1 MDFSVGLF
9 CKLLFVVLS
18 ALLTMTPY
26 YPSLLLSVPSH
37 FRCSPAS
44 IFLAVRSSS
53 SLHCLCMFWL
63 STSIPSAFDVP
74 MQHFS
79 CNLIAPSLLTCP
91 NHLNLPPWISSHRST
106 ISVLC
111 CCCWVIVNR
120 QRKRLA
126 QRCVHLSRGQLI
138 TPEYVAPES
147 RDWMWWRM
155 ACRKTPRNSLRRRLE
170 LCSGLGERYYF
181 HAPKSN

>member
-1 MDFSVGLF
+1 MLGCSVNSCLSFCQLCWRWRRTIHLYFS
-9 CKLLFVVLS
+9 LS
-18 ALLTMTPY
+18 RVTSAAALHPY
-26 YPSLLLSVPSH
+26 
-37 FRCSPAS
+37 
-44 IFLAVRSSS
+44 S
-53 SLHCLCMFWL
+53 SLSDLPLAYIVCACFDCLPH
-63 STSIPSAFDVP
+63 IPSAFDVP

-120 QRKRLA
+120 QRKHLA
-126 QRCVHLSRGQLI
+126 QRCVHLSRGQLT